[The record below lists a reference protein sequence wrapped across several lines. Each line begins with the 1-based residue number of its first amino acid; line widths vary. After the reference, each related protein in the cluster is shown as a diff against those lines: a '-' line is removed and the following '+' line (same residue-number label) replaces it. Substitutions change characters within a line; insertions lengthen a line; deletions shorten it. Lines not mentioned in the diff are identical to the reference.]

1 MRLRFP
7 MAASDSGAVR
17 GGTNVPRAR
26 VNRPMLFFFVCRKCR
41 RNFSRSRQENLKKR
55 EAETEKRDRER
66 QQIGDFVCAARND
79 ERQRSD
85 ENRNSIESMYVL
97 DERSEKEK
105 YTESRK
111 GASLRSPTP
120 ETS

>member
-1 MRLRFP
+1 M
-7 MAASDSGAVR
+7 
-17 GGTNVPRAR
+17 
-26 VNRPMLFFFVCRKCR
+26 
-41 RNFSRSRQENLKKR
+41 
-55 EAETEKRDRER
+55 
-66 QQIGDFVCAARND
+66 CAARND

-85 ENRNSIESMYVL
+85 ENGNSIESMYVL
-97 DERSEKEK
+97 DEKSEKEK